1 VPVTLLG
8 QGHTTSL
15 NNLAAAINQI
25 SGISAKVTDGK
36 LSITAANANTQF
48 SFGNDTSGSLAALG
62 INTFFTG
69 STADTIGVNSTLT
82 SDPTKFA
89 ASSGGVAA
97 DTKNAQTLAN
107 FLTQPLATQNGDSVQ
122 TLYNSLTTDVSQ
134 SSANA
139 KAASD
144 AADTMQSTLAGKET
158 AASGVN
164 LDDEVVSMLNYQQAF
179 QASARYISVLS
190 NLLTMLTQL

>member
-1 VPVTLLG
+1 MVNG
-8 QGHTTSL
+8 SL
-15 NNLAAAINQI
+15 N
-25 SGISAKVTDGK
+25 ISAT
-36 LSITAANANTQF
+36 NANTQF
-48 SFGNDTSGSLAALG
+48 AFGNDTSGTLAALG

-69 STADTIGVNSTLT
+69 SQADTLAVNGTLL

-97 DTKNAQTLAN
+97 DTNNAQTLAS
-107 FLTQPLATQNGDSVQ
+107 FLTQPLTTQNGDSLQ
-122 TLYNSLTTDVSQ
+122 MLYNAVTSNVAQ

-144 AADTMQSTLAGKET
+144 AADTVQSTLAGKET

-164 LDDEVVSMLNYQQAF
+164 LDDEVVSMLGYQQAY

-190 NLLTMLTQL
+190 SLLTLLTQL